1 MIDFKKLSARIS
13 NNQTINP
20 SEIFMALPSKNIKY
34 SYLRNVQAEVLD
46 QWFEQRTNKDNIIKM
61 NTGSGK
67 TTVALLILKSCLAE
81 QNGHAAYVVPD
92 NYLVKQV
99 INEANGLGISVTT
112 SEEDICFLSGDA
124 ILVINIQKLFNG
136 KSVFGMRLSGNVSL
150 DYILIDDVHACV
162 DDVKAQFS
170 IKLNGKDEVA
180 QQIFNL
186 YKEDLKSQNEK
197 KYLEI
202 KSGDPNSGCMSVP
215 FWRIH
220 DTKSELLNILYA
232 HKDENPIKFNFPLI
246 GDILEYC
253 NCTFT
258 NYGVEI
264 EPYAIPISMI
274 TAFNN
279 AKRRIFMS
287 ATLCDDSQLVSVFDI
302 DKNIKIISPRLASD
316 IGDRMILF
324 PQAYTPQITD
334 EDLKNKLKEYSSKC
348 NVVVIVPSNYRSE
361 FWKDVTSD
369 IYTAFNI
376 VDGVK
381 KMRSQKNG
389 LYVLVN
395 KYDGIDLPDDA
406 CRIIV
411 LDGLPDARTAL
422 EKLNEDYLQGSVNSN
437 KEKIQK
443 IEQGMGRGIRS
454 NNDYCGI
461 IIMGAALVHILY
473 SQNAVSYF
481 SMATQKQYEVSSLLA
496 QDLKGKSLD
505 EIFST
510 LDYCIEQ
517 NKDWVELSKKALSDV
532 KYDTELKV
540 EPYLFVLR
548 KAFNKVLFEQ
558 NYSEAVRYIND
569 LVNEVNDPIYKGYL
583 MLQESK
589 YYQFIDPTE
598 SQKILSSAQ
607 IFNHHI
613 LKPASGVKK
622 INDLK
627 TIKPQ
632 AQQIIDIFGEKEVN
646 DYVIAINA
654 VVENLVFAPNS
665 YKKFERAFAK
675 LGYLLGLNTSQPDN
689 EYNKGP
695 DVLWYLGNLNYAVIE
710 CKNEAVAEY
719 ISKDYCEQLLHS
731 VSWFKNN
738 FEADCT
744 CIPVMIYPSNVFD
757 FHASPDEN
765 FKMIDEKM
773 LSKLKD
779 NLKRYC
785 LAVSE
790 SGALRNI
797 SNLSRLLSTFKF
809 TPQYFFATYATG
821 FVVSK
826 HK

>member
-1 MIDFKKLSARIS
+1 M
-13 NNQTINP
+13 
-20 SEIFMALPSKNIKY
+20 
-34 SYLRNVQAEVLD
+34 
-46 QWFEQRTNKDNIIKM
+46 
-61 NTGSGK
+61 
-67 TTVALLILKSCLAE
+67 
-81 QNGHAAYVVPD
+81 
-92 NYLVKQV
+92 
-99 INEANGLGISVTT
+99 
-112 SEEDICFLSGDA
+112 
-124 ILVINIQKLFNG
+124 
-136 KSVFGMRLSGNVSL
+136 
-150 DYILIDDVHACV
+150 
-162 DDVKAQFS
+162 
-170 IKLNGKDEVA
+170 
-180 QQIFNL
+180 
-186 YKEDLKSQNEK
+186 K

-540 EPYLFVLR
+540 EPYLFVLLNPFVQQAVSIAVPVQNFYLVAMTIMKHEHSTAHWVKSEFLFNYGR
-548 KAFNKVLFEQ
+548 QTVQAFTHICIRCGDVYFCRNMVQHFKHHPQLFLQ
-558 NYSEAVRYIND
+558 SGYSCPWQVSR
-569 LVNEVNDPIYKGYL
+569 
-583 MLQESK
+583 
-589 YYQFIDPTE
+589 
-598 SQKILSSAQ
+598 
-607 IFNHHI
+607 
-613 LKPASGVKK
+613 
-622 INDLK
+622 
-627 TIKPQ
+627 
-632 AQQIIDIFGEKEVN
+632 FG
-646 DYVIAINA
+646 
-654 VVENLVFAPNS
+654 S
-665 YKKFERAFAK
+665 T
-675 LGYLLGLNTSQPDN
+675 NTSVCC
-689 EYNKGP
+689 
-695 DVLWYLGNLNYAVIE
+695 VLPCLMAPFPLTLSAFTIFLYHFFFTGHFTA
-710 CKNEAVAEY
+710 
-719 ISKDYCEQLLHS
+719 LL
-731 VSWFKNN
+731 
-738 FEADCT
+738 
-744 CIPVMIYPSNVFD
+744 
-757 FHASPDEN
+757 
-765 FKMIDEKM
+765 
-773 LSKLKD
+773 
-779 NLKRYC
+779 
-785 LAVSE
+785 
-790 SGALRNI
+790 
-797 SNLSRLLSTFKF
+797 
-809 TPQYFFATYATG
+809 
-821 FVVSK
+821 
-826 HK
+826 